1 MQDLSRITVEFWE
14 GAAFESATVSLSNNI
29 GGDGRRA
36 LLLGNTSAVYRLGV
50 ARWTDLRIDVSTQ
63 TQLETSSLSSP
74 TIGSSFFLTFR
85 VRSYEWTEGGLTV
98 SHAQPDHYLIW
109 VQPGSGQGG
118 SPLLVGPVV
127 GLVDRFDNRAES
139 ISEGVVSV
147 KLVNSSAVAS
157 SLYPGPAEAIG
168 AAQVTLYQG
177 LANFSLSGL
186 GSKTAAIGLRFNFS
200 GRGLAP
206 VPGVSLG
213 WTFPLT
219 SAGTQYSIY
228 LFYSHKSTNSDSA
241 RAAALYQPLLTYTLK
256 VLHQLYSLYQYKNTD
271 TDT

>member
-29 GGDGRRA
+29 GGDGRRT

-63 TQLETSSLSSP
+63 LETSSLPSP

-85 VRSYEWTEGGLTV
+85 VRGYEWTEGGLTV

-109 VQPGSGQGG
+109 VQPGSGPGG
-118 SPLLVGPVV
+118 SPLLVGPVLA
-127 GLVDRFDNRAES
+127 LVDRFDNGAES
-139 ISEGVVSV
+139 ILEGVVSV
-147 KLVNSSAVAS
+147 ELVNSSGVAS
-157 SLYPGPAEAIG
+157 SLYPGPAKAIG

-200 GRGLAP
+200 GRGVAP

-228 LFYSHKSTNSDSA
+228 LFYSYKSENFDSA
-241 RAAALYQPLLTYTLK
+241 RAAALYQPLLAYTLK
-256 VLHQLYSLYQYKNTD
+256 VLHQLYSLY
-271 TDT
+271 